1 MLHLLGDLPTLAG
14 GNINYFCPSLCSSNC
29 SVYCFLV
36 SSPSCSEFPLM
47 HVHISTQ
54 PKIQGNFCKPS
65 ELSLSLCNSIPSSVL
80 PNPANSRYLGLP
92 KLISVFSSEQGHQ
105 AMCGSLHPQLTLRP
119 RNCLKEQA
127 GTILGFT
134 SLVSLLSGITLLC
147 YLLSNV

>member
-1 MLHLLGDLPTLAG
+1 MPHLLGDLPTLAG
-14 GNINYFCPSLCSSNC
+14 GNVNYFCPSLCSSNC

-54 PKIQGNFCKPS
+54 PKMQGNFCKPS

-80 PNPANSRYLGLP
+80 PDPANSRYLGLP

-105 AMCGSLHPQLTLRP
+105 AMCGSLHPHLTHCDLETASRS
-119 RNCLKEQA
+119 K
-127 GTILGFT
+127 LGP
-134 SLVSLLSGITLLC
+134 S
-147 YLLSNV
+147 